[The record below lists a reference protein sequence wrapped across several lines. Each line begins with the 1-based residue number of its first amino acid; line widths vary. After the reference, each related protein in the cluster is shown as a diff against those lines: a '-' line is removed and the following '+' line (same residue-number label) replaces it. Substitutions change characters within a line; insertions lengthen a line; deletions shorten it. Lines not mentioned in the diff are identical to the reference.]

1 MNLQPNPLGLPASDF
16 NFLTFDSYQLVARST
31 VVRGATVAGTDIPL
45 FDAIHAGLGLCSE
58 AGEVADALKRLQ
70 AYGKPLDLVNLKEE
84 AGDCLWYISLLCDAA
99 GCTLQEAAEANARK
113 LALRK
118 AQGMGATVNKDE
130 RDFPAERAAL
140 EGTCAS
146 HA

>member
-1 MNLQPNPLGLPASDF
+1 MNLQTNTNSIPNPGFSI
-16 NFLTFDSYQLVARST
+16 LTFDGYQTVARST
-31 VVRGATVAGTDIPL
+31 ITRSGTVADADIPL

-58 AGEVADALKRLQ
+58 AGEIADALKRLQ
-70 AYGKPLDLVNLKEE
+70 AYGKPLDMVNLKEE

-99 GCTLQEAAEANARK
+99 GCTLQEAAEANSRK

-118 AQGMGATVNKDE
+118 AQGMGATINKDE

-140 EGTCAS
+140 EGTCVS